1 MFGEDKSKYVYTA
14 SIKTGVPIIS
24 NVGGYKVV
32 NQDSIGISIKLDQ
45 IEDTVSYSFP
55 KYIKTLSNPKLVI
68 NGNEIL
74 NMRPTDGIITETIY
88 LSSAERRAVRNN
100 DAYLICDD
108 GNDQIKDS
116 LYRTKISI
124 L

>member
-1 MFGEDKSKYVYTA
+1 MFAEDKSKYVYTA

-24 NVGGYKVV
+24 NVGEYRIV
-32 NQDSIGISIKLDQ
+32 NQDSIGLSIKLDQ
-45 IEDTVSYSFP
+45 IEDIVSYSFP

-68 NGNEIL
+68 NGNEII
-74 NMRPTDGIITETIY
+74 NMRPTYGIITETIY

-100 DAYLICDD
+100 EAYLICDN
-108 GNDQIKDS
+108 GNNQIKES
-116 LYRTKISI
+116 LYKTKISI